1 MTQSLKVM
9 TYNIHYG
16 VGRDKRYSLDR
27 IIEVI
32 RSQAPDV
39 VALQEVDNKM
49 PRTNYDHQARIIAD
63 ALDLY
68 CNYCVI
74 NLKRATEFGMATL
87 SKFPLGESR
96 HHDLS
101 FNPRLKLRFRP
112 RGALRTDVVLGSSGL
127 HVFNLHLGL
136 GIRERIHQRRKLLSE
151 SILLDHRLNGPMV
164 ILGDF
169 NDKPISVVH
178 PRLKDYF
185 NDTFQLSCTRND
197 ATFHWGPLRLKLDHI
212 YVCNRLYS
220 AETFVVNTPLSRVAS
235 DHLPLLA
242 KVDLKV

>member
-1 MTQSLKVM
+1 M

-16 VGRDKRYSLDR
+16 VGRDNRYSLDR

-32 RSQAPDV
+32 KSQDPDV

-49 PRTNYDHQARIIAD
+49 PRTNYDHQSRIIAG
-63 ALDLY
+63 ALDMY
-68 CNYCVI
+68 CDYCVVSF
-74 NLKRATEFGMATL
+74 KGSAEFGIATL
-87 SKFPLGESR
+87 SKFPLGQSR

-112 RGALRTDVVLGSSGL
+112 RGVLRTDVVLGPAGL

-136 GIRERIHQRRKLLSE
+136 GIRERIHQRKKLLSG
-151 SILLDHRLNGPMV
+151 SILLDQALSGPVV

-169 NDKPISVVH
+169 NDGPISVVH
-178 PRLKDYF
+178 PRLRDYF
-185 NDTFQLSCTRND
+185 NDTLKLSGGRDN
-197 ATFHWGPLRLKLDHI
+197 ATFYWGPLRLKLDHI
-212 YVCNRLYS
+212 YVCNRMYS
-220 AETFVVNTPLSRVAS
+220 VETYVVNTPLSRAAS

-242 KVDLKV
+242 KVDLRV